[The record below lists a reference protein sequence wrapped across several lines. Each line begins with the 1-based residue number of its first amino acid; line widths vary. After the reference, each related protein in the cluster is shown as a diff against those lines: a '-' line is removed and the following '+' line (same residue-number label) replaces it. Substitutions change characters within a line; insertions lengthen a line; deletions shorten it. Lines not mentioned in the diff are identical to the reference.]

1 MFCRN
6 CGKEIGDGNKF
17 CGYCGSVIA
26 SRLVANTPAA
36 EDPTVCGTADN
47 IKASPTAYGVTC
59 LYPPYDTYV
68 QSKPD
73 KTANRIAARVLAI
86 VHILIFSL
94 VVLGAIGY
102 VMEGYNYYNYF
113 SEGVLHDVIVGLVY
127 AVEIVLVLTF
137 LIRKKDGYSSLI
149 TVLALV
155 EFLLFTFKC
164 VWLFFKE

>member
-36 EDPTVCGTADN
+36 EEPTVCGTADN

-68 QSKPD
+68 QPKPD
-73 KTANRIAARVLAI
+73 KKAKRIVARVLAI
-86 VHILIFSL
+86 VCILINL
-94 VVLGAIGY
+94 
-102 VMEGYNYYNYF
+102 
-113 SEGVLHDVIVGLVY
+113 
-127 AVEIVLVLTF
+127 
-137 LIRKKDGYSSLI
+137 LILMVQY
-149 TVLALV
+149 
-155 EFLLFTFKC
+155 
-164 VWLFFKE
+164 